1 MPIVRGYAILA
12 VVPAIVVIST
22 IGILIA
28 QKRAGIGNAANVT
41 TENSP
46 T

>member
-12 VVPAIVVIST
+12 VVPAIVVLST
-22 IGILIA
+22 IGILMA
-28 QKRAGIGNAANVT
+28 QKRAGIRNAENAT
-41 TENSP
+41 TETSP